1 MPPVGVKLKGEKSM
15 KAKLALRALAAS
27 AATALV
33 VASLSAGVMTPAQA
47 ATQSTVTLLSTGEI
61 TSLNSGTAD
70 GNTGYNATVGS
81 LTGMGFTYYNN
92 KAALVDNT
100 AFGTYKVVSQNPY
113 KVQYTVNKGRIWS
126 DGTPINGIDLLLSH
140 VTASDAY
147 SAIAGL
153 GDPADADVT
162 PAFDSG
168 GYGGLYEQF
177 VVGLPILSKDK
188 MSVTIEYSAK
198 VPDWRLLS
206 PGPSPVHT
214 LVLMAL
220 EGKTKLGTAAEN
232 MAAKE
237 RFYKAFQSYDTAA
250 LKKIGAV
257 WSKDYNINKIDSSTN
272 PLLLVGNGPY
282 MIKSAVPN
290 GAVTLVRNP
299 KYNSGP
305 KVKAINTVVFK
316 VIGDGTAASQA
327 LKNGEVDI
335 YAGQPTADAVAQLK
349 AMAPAVKIIGGDQAV
364 YEHLD
369 LRVGTAYGT
378 QAPYTGP
385 FAGMS
390 QKAKDLRTAFLLS
403 YPREEIIEKI
413 IKPINPTSQL
423 MNSLMSFNAEPRYK
437 ELIAKSGVSKYTEGT
452 QASRTAAALA
462 LVKKHYPDAAAG
474 SGSVKIKLLFGQ
486 PSNTRRVSQ
495 SQLAKAEWA
504 KAGFDVDVTPT
515 SGWSS
520 YLEDPKYDV
529 AFFAWVKS
537 AILQSGNVGTY
548 ETQANYQG
556 YSNATIDKLYKE
568 LGATPLTAAQIT
580 AKYLQVDQELIKDAV
595 TLPVFQHPSANG
607 VSAKL
612 QGVAPSPLSPNLV
625 WNLWDWYFKN

>member
-1 MPPVGVKLKGEKSM
+1 M
-15 KAKLALRALAAS
+15 
-27 AATALV
+27 
-33 VASLSAGVMTPAQA
+33 
-47 ATQSTVTLLSTGEI
+47 
-61 TSLNSGTAD
+61 
-70 GNTGYNATVGS
+70 
-81 LTGMGFTYYNN
+81 
-92 KAALVDNT
+92 
-100 AFGTYKVVSQNPY
+100 
-113 KVQYTVNKGRIWS
+113 
-126 DGTPINGIDLLLSH
+126 
-140 VTASDAY
+140 
-147 SAIAGL
+147 
-153 GDPADADVT
+153 
-162 PAFDSG
+162 
-168 GYGGLYEQF
+168 
-177 VVGLPILSKDK
+177 
-188 MSVTIEYSAK
+188 
-198 VPDWRLLS
+198 
-206 PGPSPVHT
+206 
-214 LVLMAL
+214 MAL

-237 RFYKAFQSYDTAA
+237 RFYKIFQSYDTAA

-290 GAVTLVRNP
+290 GAVTMVRNP

-316 VIGDGTAASQA
+316 VIGDGTAAAQA
-327 LKNGEVDI
+327 LKNGEIDV

-349 AMAPAVKIIGGDQAV
+349 AMAPAVKVIGGDQAV

-369 LRVGTAYGT
+369 LRVGPAYGT
-378 QAPYTGP
+378 QAPYNGP

-390 QKAKDLRTAFLLS
+390 QKAKDLRTAFLLA
-403 YPREEIIEKI
+403 YPRAEIIEKI

-423 MNSLMSFNAEPRYK
+423 MNSLMVFNSEPSYK
-437 ELIAKSGVSKYTEGT
+437 NIIAKSGVSKFTEGT
-452 QASRTAAALA
+452 QASRTATALA

-474 SGSVKIKLLFGQ
+474 SGSVKIKLLFGA
-486 PSNTRRVSQ
+486 PSNSRRVSQ

-520 YLEDPKYDV
+520 FLEDPKYDA

-537 AILQSGNVGTY
+537 AAFQSGNVGTY
-548 ETQANYQG
+548 ETQANAQG
-556 YSNATIDKLYKE
+556 YSNATIDKIYKE
-568 LGATPLTAAQIT
+568 LGASPLTPAQIE
-580 AKYLQVDQELIKDAV
+580 AKFIQVDAELIKDAV

-612 QGVAPSPLSPNLV
+612 MGVAPSPFSPNLI